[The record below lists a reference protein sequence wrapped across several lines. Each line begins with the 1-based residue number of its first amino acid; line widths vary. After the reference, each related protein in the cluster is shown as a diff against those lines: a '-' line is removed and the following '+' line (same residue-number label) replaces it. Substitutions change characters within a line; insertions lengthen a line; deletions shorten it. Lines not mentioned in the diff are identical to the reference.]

1 MAETSH
7 RMVAIVDLARF
18 RDRGWQAVRFLG
30 TPPKDVLMSK
40 PTAELTDDERER
52 QQQRGRGG

>member
-1 MAETSH
+1 MPETSH

-18 RDRGWQAVRFLG
+18 RERGWQAVRFLG

-40 PTAELTDDERER
+40 PTVELTDDERKQSR
-52 QQQRGRGG
+52 TRGG